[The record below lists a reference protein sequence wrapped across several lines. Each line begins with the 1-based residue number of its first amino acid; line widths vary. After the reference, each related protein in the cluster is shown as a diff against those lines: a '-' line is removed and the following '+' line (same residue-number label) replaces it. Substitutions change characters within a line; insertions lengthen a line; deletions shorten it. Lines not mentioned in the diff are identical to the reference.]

1 MRTTMSDD
9 QELIWDGG
17 DPPGPTDRPHAGLL
31 SLVVGSAARTRCT
44 IYPPDV
50 AVPHR
55 STRWITATGDSFVD
69 FAECR

>member
-9 QELIWDGG
+9 GELIWDGG
-17 DPPGPTDRPHAGLL
+17 DPPGPADRPHAGLL
-31 SLVVGSAARTRCT
+31 SLVVGSAARPRCT

-50 AVPHR
+50 AVPLR

-69 FAECR
+69 LAECR